1 MSKLPVVGAS
11 PPPDWI
17 AEGLLALDGAVEQLV
32 RAQAA
37 MVHEPTL
44 AAPLAEAETLLSSL
58 AALRSRLRDRAL
70 ARFGAR

>member
-11 PPPDWI
+11 RQPDWI
-17 AEGLLALDGAVEQLV
+17 AEALLALDGAVEQLV

-44 AAPLAEAETLLSSL
+44 LAPLAEAEALLSGL

-70 ARFGAR
+70 ARFGA